1 MIYFLGIGGIG
12 MSALA
17 RYFKAKGHE
26 VAGYDRTPSPLT
38 KRLESEGIAVHY
50 TDDPLLVPEN
60 IDFVVLTPAIPSYSL
75 ELNYLRERNAK
86 IVKRAE
92 VLGML
97 SRQHKALAIAG
108 THGKTTTTALVT
120 HILMTAG
127 KKLSAF
133 IGGIARNIDSNV
145 VIGEEHDE
153 LIVMEADEF
162 DHSFLQLSPFVSIVT
177 SIDAD
182 HLDIYGDYQHLVE
195 SFNEFVDKT
204 ADDGLVI
211 YHANLPIKT
220 NKKHITYGLEHADV
234 IAQNICV
241 ISGETCFDVK
251 NAVEDHLVDDKNL
264 FNLRNLREPI
274 KMSLYG
280 NHNVQNAL
288 AAIIMCSYLG
298 IDEASIREG
307 LATFKGVQR
316 RFDIRVRNERHIYVD
331 DYAHHPEEIK
341 AALTAARNA
350 FCDKELTVIFQPHLF
365 TRTRDFMDGF
375 AESLSLADRV
385 ILLDIYPARELPIE
399 GVTSAVLLE
408 KITSKNKMLCSKEN
422 LLDTIKDIDP
432 ELVMTVGAGD
442 IDRFVPQ
449 LEKMLEI

>member
-38 KRLESEGIAVHY
+38 KRLEAEGIAVHY
-50 TDDPLLVPEN
+50 TDNPNLIPEN
-60 IDFVVLTPAIPSYSL
+60 IEFVVLTPAIPSNSL
-75 ELNYLRERNAK
+75 ELNYLRERNVE
-86 IVKRAE
+86 IVKRSE
-92 VLGML
+92 VLGMI

-120 HILMTAG
+120 HILMTAN

-145 VIGEEHDE
+145 VIGDE
-153 LIVMEADEF
+153 NDEFVVMEADEF
-162 DHSFLQLSPFVSIVT
+162 DHSFLRLSPFVSIVT

-204 ADDGLVI
+204 SDDGLVI
-211 YHANLPIKT
+211 YHANLPIET
-220 NKKHITYGLEHADV
+220 NKKHITYGLENADIIV
-234 IAQNICV
+234 QNIRV
-241 ISGETCFDVK
+241 IEGETCFDVK
-251 NAVEDHLVDDKNL
+251 IKDGRIGEVQQNL
-264 FNLRNLREPI
+264 CNLCNLCEI
-274 KMSLYG
+274 KMQLYG

-298 IDEASIREG
+298 MSEDDIRNG

-316 RFDIRVRNERHIYVD
+316 RFDIRVKNAKHIYVD

-341 AALTAARNA
+341 AALLAARKVFA
-350 FCDKELTVIFQPHLF
+350 DKELTVVFQPHLF

-399 GVTSAVLLE
+399 GVTSAALLE
-408 KITSKNKMLCSKEN
+408 KITSKKKMLCSKEE
-422 LLDTIKDIDP
+422 LLNTIKSIDP

-449 LEKMLEI
+449 IEKMLEI

>member
-17 RYFKAKGHE
+17 RYFKAKGYD

-38 KRLESEGIAVHY
+38 HRLEDEGISVHY
-50 TDDPLLVPEN
+50 TDDPALIPDN
-60 IDFVVLTPAIPSYSL
+60 IDFVVLTPAIPASSL
-75 ELNYLRERNAK
+75 ELNYLKGKNVK
-86 IVKRAE
+86 IIKRAE

-97 SRQHKALAIAG
+97 SNQHKALAVAG

-120 HILMTAG
+120 HILMTANV
-127 KKLSAF
+127 KLSAF

-145 VIGEEHDE
+145 VIGEEKDE
-153 LIVMEADEF
+153 YVVMEADEF
-162 DHSFLQLSPFVSIVT
+162 DHSFLKLSPFVSIVT

-182 HLDIYGDYQHLVE
+182 HLDIYGDYKHLVE
-195 SFNEFVDKT
+195 SFNEFVNKT
-204 ADDGLVI
+204 SDDGLAI
-211 YHANLPIKT
+211 YHADLPIETRK
-220 NKKHITYGLEHADV
+220 NHVTYGLDNADV
-234 IAQNICV
+234 VAENIRIV
-241 ISGETCFDVK
+241 DGETCFDVDVK
-251 NAVEDHLVDDKNL
+251 QNL
-264 FNLRNLREPI
+264 RYLRNLREL

-280 NHNVQNAL
+280 LHNVQNAI

-298 IDEASIREG
+298 VSEEDIREG
-307 LATFKGVQR
+307 LVTFKGVQR
-316 RFDIRVRNERHIYVD
+316 RFDVRVRDEKHIYVD

-341 AALTAARNA
+341 AALLAARKVFA
-350 FCDKELTVIFQPHLF
+350 DKELTVVFQPHLF

-399 GVTSAVLLE
+399 GVTSDVLLE
-408 KITSKNKMLCSKEN
+408 KITSKEKMLCSKKELVN
-422 LLDTIKDIDP
+422 KIKDIDP
-432 ELVMTVGAGD
+432 ELIMTVGAGD

-449 LEKMLEI
+449 IEELFRC

>member
-1 MIYFLGIGGIG
+1 MVYFLGIGGIG

-17 RYFKAKGHE
+17 RYFKANGYD
-26 VAGYDRTPSPLT
+26 VAGYDRTSSPLT
-38 KRLESEGIAVHY
+38 QRLETEGISVHY
-50 TDDPLLVPEN
+50 VDDPALIPEN
-60 IDFVVLTPAIPSYSL
+60 IEFVVLTPAIPANSK
-75 ELNYLRERNAK
+75 ELNYLREKNVK

-97 SRQHKALAIAG
+97 SRQRKSIAIGG

-145 VIGEEHDE
+145 VIGDTNDE
-153 LIVMEADEF
+153 YVVMEADEF
-162 DHSFLQLSPFVSIVT
+162 DHSFLQLSPYVSVVT

-195 SFNEFVDKT
+195 SFNEFVNKT
-204 ADDGLVI
+204 SDDGLVV

-220 NKKHITYGLEHADV
+220 AKKHITYGLENADV
-234 IAQNICV
+234 TAQNIR
-241 ISGETCFDVK
+241 IIDGETCFDVVVAD
-251 NAVEDHLVDDKNL
+251 NVNTPSAPSPLSA
-264 FNLRNLREPI
+264 LRTLN
-274 KMSLYG
+274 MSLFG

-288 AAIIMCSYLG
+288 AAIIVCSYLG
-298 IDEASIREG
+298 VSQEDIRKG

-316 RFDIRVRNERHIYVD
+316 RFDIRVKDSKHVYID

-341 AALTAARNA
+341 AALLAARKV
-350 FCDKELTVIFQPHLF
+350 FSDKELTVVFQPHLF

-399 GVTSAVLLE
+399 GVTSAALLE
-408 KITSKNKMLCSKEN
+408 KITAKNKMLCDKKE
-422 LLDTIKDIDP
+422 LLDIIKGIDP
-432 ELVMTVGAGD
+432 ELIMTMGAGD

-449 LEKMLEI
+449 IEKMFAQ